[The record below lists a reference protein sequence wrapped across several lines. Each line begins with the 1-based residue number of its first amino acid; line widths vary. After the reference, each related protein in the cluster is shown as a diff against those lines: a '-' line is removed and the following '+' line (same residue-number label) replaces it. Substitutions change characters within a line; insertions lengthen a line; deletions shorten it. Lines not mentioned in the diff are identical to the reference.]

1 MISYVTLG
9 TRDLQQA
16 ADFYTSLLG
25 EFRRKT
31 AD

>member
-16 ADFYTSLLG
+16 ADFYASLLG
-25 EFRRKT
+25 DLG
-31 AD
+31 ANG